1 MEQSAEQKTEQTGSE
16 SSQRF
21 DYDNLFKTIFHEYF
35 WDALKIFLP
44 ELYEA
49 ADRSQPPEFL
59 EQEMRKVTFDLGGGA
74 NRTDLL
80 TSIKLCENIKK
91 LVLCHLEQQGQG
103 GDDLPTRMYRYK
115 EAIHLLFGQ
124 EPVGIAVITESRPK
138 GEKAFYSWEQF
149 GVEVGYRYVNVVVA
163 NLDDDLLLAGE
174 NRVGFVLYAAKR
186 AAKCG
191 GDDGKK
197 FRYLREITALWAQRG
212 WPAEE
217 KRIILL
223 AIEHLLR
230 LDSEYY
236 VNRFVEHMET
246 LTESLKEEKDMYV
259 SAFERVY
266 TARGMEKGMEKGRE
280 QGREQGIEQGKEE
293 VARNMLSD
301 GLPMDQVA
309 RYTSLPREKIEALLS

>member
-1 MEQSAEQKTEQTGSE
+1 V
-16 SSQRF
+16 
-21 DYDNLFKTIFHEYF
+21 N
-35 WDALKIFLP
+35 
-44 ELYEA
+44 YE
-49 ADRSQPPEFL
+49 
-59 EQEMRKVTFDLGGGA
+59 
-74 NRTDLL
+74 
-80 TSIKLCENIKK
+80 
-91 LVLCHLEQQGQG
+91 
-103 GDDLPTRMYRYK
+103 
-115 EAIHLLFGQ
+115 
-124 EPVGIAVITESRPK
+124 
-138 GEKAFYSWEQF
+138 
-149 GVEVGYRYVNVVVA
+149 YVNVVVA
-163 NLDDDLLLAGE
+163 NLDDELLLAGE

-197 FRYLREITALWAQRG
+197 FRYLREITVLWAQRG

-236 VNRFVEHMET
+236 VNQFVEHMET

-266 TARGMEKGMEKGRE
+266 TARGREQGLEEGLEEGMEKGIV
-280 QGREQGIEQGKEE
+280 QGMEK

-301 GLPMDQVA
+301 GMPVDKVTQ
-309 RYTSLPREKIEALLS
+309 YTNLPREKIEALLN